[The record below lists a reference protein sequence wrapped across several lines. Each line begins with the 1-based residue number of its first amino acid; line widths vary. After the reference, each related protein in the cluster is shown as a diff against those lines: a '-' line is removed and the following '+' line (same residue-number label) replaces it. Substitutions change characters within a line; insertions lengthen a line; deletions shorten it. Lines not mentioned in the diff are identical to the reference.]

1 MVGDDE
7 ALDFEPLAHR
17 GDKAGARPGLDVVV
31 LGDHA
36 THDHAAEIVEPRI
49 NRALY
54 VAADILE
61 INVDAFWTGRFERQ
75 AKIVAPMF
83 DARIKAQFF
92 GDVAALVGAAGD
104 ADDTATVALGQLS
117 GNAADCPRGRGDDNR
132 LTRLRLA
139 DRLQADIG
147 RKARHAEDAECG

>member
-17 GDKAGARPGLDVVV
+17 GNKAGARPGLDVVV

-49 NRALY
+49 DRLLY
-54 VAADILE
+54 RAADILE
-61 INVDAFWTGRFERQ
+61 INVDAPGASRVERGGDI
-75 AKIVAPMF
+75 AAPMF

-92 GDVAALVGAAGD
+92 GDVAALVGAAGG
-104 ADDTATVALGQLS
+104 A
-117 GNAADCPRGRGDDNR
+117 
-132 LTRLRLA
+132 
-139 DRLQADIG
+139 
-147 RKARHAEDAECG
+147 